1 MIRYKIAHLKG
12 FDLYHYPSQKPEHDL
27 PPILITFALVNS
39 PAILD
44 ISPERSFINHLLN
57 LGFSIYLIEWCPPT
71 HSEHSKSLDDYIMG
85 DIHCAVENVY
95 VREEKKLLLM
105 GICQGGYFNLCYAL
119 RTSERLCG
127 IILLVTP
134 IDFHVPGNRIYQ
146 MIKYMNL
153 NDIEKRMMNVP
164 GWCINQTIFSVSP
177 FLFSL
182 KKIKLLKE
190 AGLTSESEL
199 IKRVEAWAWDCPLQA
214 GKTFF
219 QFTKNCI
226 QENALVNQR
235 LVIDGKLLKLQS
247 LQIPVLNIYAAH
259 DPIWPMA
266 CAAALS
272 HHIHPSLYQE
282 IKHPGGHIGVM
293 MGRAGLA
300 VLPGN
305 IYEWTHNLLTLVKE
319 DAFTA

>member
-1 MIRYKIAHLKG
+1 MIRHKIAQAKG
-12 FDLYHYPSQKPEHDL
+12 FDLYYYPSQKLELDL

-39 PAILD
+39 PTILD

-57 LGFSIYLIEWCPPT
+57 LGFSIYLIEWCVPT
-71 HSEHSKSLDDYIMG
+71 HSDHSKSLDDYIMG
-85 DIHCAVENVY
+85 DIHSAVENVY
-95 VREEKKLLLM
+95 VREGKKLLLM

-119 RTSERLCG
+119 RRSERLCG

-153 NDIEKRMMNVP
+153 DDIEKRMINVP
-164 GWCINQTIFSVSP
+164 GWCINQAIFSVSP

-190 AGLTSESEL
+190 VGKETGLTSESEL
-199 IKRVEAWAWDCPLQA
+199 IKKVEAWAWDCPPQA
-214 GKTFF
+214 GKAFF

-226 QENALVNQR
+226 QENALVNQG

-247 LQIPVLNIYAAH
+247 LRIPVLNIYAVH

-272 HHIHPSLYQE
+272 HHIPPSLYQG

-300 VLPGN
+300 VLPRN
-305 IYEWTHNLLTLVKE
+305 IYDWAHAHSEICL
-319 DAFTA
+319 

>member
-1 MIRYKIAHLKG
+1 MNKHKIAQAKG
-12 FDLYHYPSQKPEHDL
+12 FDLYHYPSQNPALAL

-44 ISPERSFINHLLN
+44 ITPERSFINHLLC
-57 LGFSIYLIEWCPPT
+57 LGFNVYLIEWRTPT
-71 HSEHSKSLDDYIMG
+71 HADQCKSLDDYIMG
-85 DIHCAVENVY
+85 DIHHAVEQVY
-95 VREEKKLLLM
+95 VREEKPLLLM

-119 RTSERLCG
+119 LRPERLCG
-127 IILLVTP
+127 IVLLVTP
-134 IDFHVPGNRIYQ
+134 IDFHVPGNRLYQ
-146 MIKYMNL
+146 IIKYMNMD
-153 NDIEKRMMNVP
+153 DIEKRMTNVP
-164 GWCINQTIFSVSP
+164 GWCINQTIFSASP

-190 AGLTSESEL
+190 TGLKPESDL
-199 IKRVEAWAWDCPLQA
+199 IKRVEDWAWDCPPQA
-214 GKTFF
+214 GRAFF

-226 QENALVNQR
+226 QENALVKQN
-235 LVIDGKLLKLQS
+235 LNIDGKILKLHT

-272 HHIHPSLYQE
+272 HHIPHPLYQE

-300 VLPGN
+300 VLPRN
-305 IYEWTHNLLTLVKE
+305 IYDWAQAHSEIGI
-319 DAFTA
+319 